1 MEKRKEKEVY
11 KKEKEEDRKE
21 EVEDKNLSISPA
33 SLSVPGV
40 PQSLRRPAA
49 LLANTQLPQP

>member
-1 MEKRKEKEVY
+1 MKEKKLDND
-11 KKEKEEDRKE
+11 KKGAEEID
-21 EVEDKNLSISPA
+21 DTNLSIPPA
-33 SLSVPGV
+33 GLGVPGV